1 MTLNELNERV
11 TSIEAVTH
19 ELATL
24 TKELTEIAKSHDAI
38 LKRMDARIEIMDVR
52 LEEARRDNAQ
62 TQRLWVRLCRK
73 HGWLEDEDLEGYDRR

>member
-38 LKRMDARIEIMDVR
+38 LKRMDAR

-73 HGWLEDEDLEGYDRR
+73 HGWLEDEDLEGYERR